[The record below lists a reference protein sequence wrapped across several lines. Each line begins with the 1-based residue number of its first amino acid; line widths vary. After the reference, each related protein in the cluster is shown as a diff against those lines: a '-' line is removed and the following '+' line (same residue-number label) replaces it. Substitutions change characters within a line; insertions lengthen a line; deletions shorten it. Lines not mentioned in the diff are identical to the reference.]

1 MIKMTNCTASNCG
14 VGYVFGKGVDAEL
27 INSHARACKIGFVQA
42 GNEKEWS
49 ILLEKLLTKKADFES
64 LLTVCETVN
73 SEDKK
78 NVISKSNLFEYL
90 SHFANATT
98 VYTFL
103 EGLVNSLLSK

>member
-1 MIKMTNCTASNCG
+1 MIKMINCTASNCG

-78 NVISKSNLFEYL
+78 TSYPSPIYLNIYLILQMLQLFIPF
-90 SHFANATT
+90 SR
-98 VYTFL
+98 
-103 EGLVNSLLSK
+103 G